1 MSYIE
6 HFTYY
11 FLLYSIIKNLLYSKS
26 RKQSLVIT
34 KLREIPVFIFSHSK
48 PSFISFNLLVLIGMK
63 KNRFSTLSVYR
74 LFLRNT
80 GRNRKKTI
88 LEGI

>member
-63 KNRFSTLSVYR
+63 KKID
-74 LFLRNT
+74 FLLYLCI
-80 GRNRKKTI
+80 GYSYEIPDEIEKKRS
-88 LEGI
+88 

>member
-48 PSFISFNLLVLIGMK
+48 PSFISFNRNEK

>member
-1 MSYIE
+1 MELLYVL
-6 HFTYY
+6 HRTFYL
-11 FLLYSIIKNLLYSKS
+11 LLYSIIKNLLYSKS

-63 KNRFSTLSVYR
+63 KKID
-74 LFLRNT
+74 FLLYLCI
-80 GRNRKKTI
+80 GYSYEIPDEIEKKRS
-88 LEGI
+88 